1 MKQLPP
7 VELLNSTHQFPGP
20 FVLKVVGKAEDGF
33 LGRVVATA
41 REKSGLPA
49 DPAFTVRQST
59 TGKHVSVTV
68 SIDVKDAEQ
77 VLEIYSAL
85 SNLQGL
91 ELLL

>member
-20 FVLKVVGKAEDGF
+20 FVFKAVGKAEEGF

-41 REKSGLPA
+41 RETGRLEA
-49 DPAFTVRQST
+49 DPDFTVRQST

-68 SIDVKDAEQ
+68 SVEVKNAEQ

-85 SNLQGL
+85 SDLKGL